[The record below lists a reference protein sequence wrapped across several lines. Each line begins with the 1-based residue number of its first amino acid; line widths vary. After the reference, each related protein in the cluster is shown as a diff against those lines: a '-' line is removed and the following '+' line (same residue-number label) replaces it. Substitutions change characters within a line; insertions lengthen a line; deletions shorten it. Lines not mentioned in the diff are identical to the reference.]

1 MKAFLNRKTPYFFIA
16 PALTLLLLFSLLPI
30 FLAIFM
36 SFTDMDLLGLADYSN
51 ISFIGFENY
60 VNLFK
65 DPQFLQALGNTAFYV
80 IIGVPLVIVCSLGI
94 ALLINFSDARIFRF
108 FRLIFYAP
116 SITNVVAVSVVW
128 LYLYN
133 PSFGLLNYILSFF
146 DLGPVPWL
154 QDPTMAKISLIIL
167 ALWRAIGVNMLIF
180 LAALQGI
187 PKEYY
192 EAAAI
197 DGANKWNRLIN
208 ITIPSLRFATF
219 FVMITTLIAWLQFFE
234 EPFIMTQGGPVGSTT
249 SAALF
254 IYQNGFQLNK
264 FGYASAGSIVLFI
277 IIITITIIQFKFQ
290 QRHDDNAI

>member
-16 PALTLLLLFSLLPI
+16 PALILLLLFSLVPI
-30 FLAIFM
+30 FLAVFM

-133 PSFGLLNYILSFF
+133 PTFGLLNYILSFF

-167 ALWRAIGVNMLIF
+167 ALWRGIGVNMLIF

-197 DGANKWNRLIN
+197 DGANKWNRLVN

-219 FVMITTLIAWLQFFE
+219 FVMITTLIGWLQFFE

-264 FGYASAGSIVLFI
+264 FGYASAGSIILFI